1 MRVLLVVLRKE
12 FQQFF
17 RNSFLPRL
25 CVMFPLVIML
35 VMPLVANLEVKHVG
49 VVIVDRDH
57 SPISRRIASDV
68 SASEYL
74 SLYAEASTYTEAISI
89 VEHGDADVILE
100 IPCGFYDSLSQGLE
114 PLTLN
119 LSANSVNATKGTM
132 GAQYLQRV
140 VGTVIAEEAAK
151 AMVQMPIAEPQIQIS
166 TLNLFNPTLNYKHFM
181 IPALMIMLI
190 VMLCGFLPALN
201 IVGEKETGTIEQINV
216 SPISQ
221 LTFTLGKII
230 PYWIIGLVVLTIAVI
245 VAWLVYGLTPK
256 GGLLTLYSATAL
268 FIIVMSSMAVIFANF
283 SSNMQQVMFVMF
295 FFVMVFILMSGLLTP
310 VSSMPQWAQIIT
322 YGIPPRYFVD
332 IMRATY
338 LRGASISD
346 QYMWFIILGGFAI
359 VFATAAI
366 LTYRKQS

>member
-1 MRVLLVVLRKE
+1 M
-12 FQQFF
+12 
-17 RNSFLPRL
+17 
-25 CVMFPLVIML
+25 
-35 VMPLVANLEVKHVG
+35 
-49 VVIVDRDH
+49 VIVDLDH
-57 SPISRRIASDV
+57 SPLSRRIAADV
-68 SASEYL
+68 TASEYL
-74 SLYAEASTYTEAISI
+74 NLYSYADSYEQALEI
-89 VEHGDADVILE
+89 VEQGNSDVILE
-100 IPCGFYDSLSQGLE
+100 IPSGYYEALLMGT

-132 GAQYLQRV
+132 GAQYLQAV
-140 VGTVIAEEAAK
+140 LTKDVAEYAPQGMAAEIK
-151 AMVQMPIAEPQIQIS
+151 PSVEVS

-245 VAWLVYGLTPK
+245 VAWLVYGLTPR
-256 GGLLTLYSATAL
+256 GGLLTLYSATCL
-268 FIIVMSSMAVIFANF
+268 FIIVMSSMAAIFANF
-283 SSNMQQVMFVMF
+283 SSNMQQVMFVMY

-310 VSSMPQWAQIIT
+310 VASMPVWAQNVT
-322 YGIPPRYFVD
+322 YAIPPRYFVD

-346 QYMWFIILGGFAI
+346 QWQWFAILGAYAFA
-359 VFATAAI
+359 FAAAAI
-366 LTYRKQS
+366 LTYRKQQ